1 MTITEIINALRCC
14 ADSSTGC
21 SECPFVGKCIH
32 THADLKLAAVDAIQT
47 LCGELATYH
56 AKSIIDEKQIA
67 DLQKQVN
74 EFIEN
79 ETRSTVIKVMS
90 RRIAELEAQLSKEG
104 EWIVEEIDDSG
115 FKWCKWRCSV
125 CREVIKK
132 GWQHTKDGE
141 KPKWKYCPNCSARMK
156 ESKLMINIKW
166 DYQQPSSTT
175 INVASQSATKNVG
188 THFLCR
194 STGKLCPNATEYGYC
209 KQTVC
214 TIDLAQR

>member
-32 THADLKLAAVDAIQT
+32 THADLKLAAVDVIQT

-74 EFIEN
+74 EFIKN
-79 ETRSTVIKVMS
+79 ETHSSVIKAMS
-90 RRIAELEAQLSKEG
+90 RRIEELEKQL
-104 EWIVEEIDDSG
+104 
-115 FKWCKWRCSV
+115 
-125 CREVIKK
+125 
-132 GWQHTKDGE
+132 
-141 KPKWKYCPNCSARMK
+141 PK
-156 ESKLMINIKW
+156 ESAWMMNIRW
-166 DYQQPSSTT
+166 DYQQPS
-175 INVASQSATKNVG
+175 QSATIDVG
-188 THFLCR
+188 TTFMCS
-194 STGKLCPNATEYGYC
+194 STGKPCQNATDYGYC

-214 TIDLAQR
+214 TNPARG